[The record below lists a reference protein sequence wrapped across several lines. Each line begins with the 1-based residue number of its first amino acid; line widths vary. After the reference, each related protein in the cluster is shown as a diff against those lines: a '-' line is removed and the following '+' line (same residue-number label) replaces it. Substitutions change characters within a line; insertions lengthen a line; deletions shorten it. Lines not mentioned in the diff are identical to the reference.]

1 LVLGINRKLGIPL
14 QSAAKAPYLTEFK
27 VAKVGVEKLERICTG
42 QEEFNEQETPTF
54 MQKAIFK
61 AGDDCRQGNHRL
73 KNRVIKFLLDM
84 LALQIIQLFQNAFN
98 QVGLDVYLF
107 PYKVVATSPGYG
119 IIECIPGQ

>member
-1 LVLGINRKLGIPL
+1 MT
-14 QSAAKAPYLTEFK
+14 ADK
-27 VAKVGVEKLERICTG
+27 VNTVSKTVWY
-42 QEEFNEQETPTF
+42 
-54 MQKAIFK
+54 
-61 AGDDCRQGNHRL
+61 
-73 KNRVIKFLLDM
+73 KFLLDM